1 MLYNVVYSLDSNVVQ
16 IVSSDLVDNITEHR
30 MRDEELI
37 SRRGREPVDVILFS
51 ISEFSRVQ

>member
-1 MLYNVVYSLDSNVVQ
+1 
-16 IVSSDLVDNITEHR
+16 

>member
-16 IVSSDLVDNITEHR
+16 IVSSDLVDNVTEHR

>member
-16 IVSSDLVDNITEHR
+16 IVSSDLVDNVTEHR
-30 MRDEELI
+30 MRDKELI